1 MTPEKL
7 KDWNLIAI
15 HGATHEVEEMA
26 RTAVPELIAEV
37 ERLQRIIRWAD
48 EVKPC
53 ALCGSKLMWVYAGDA
68 TFATEC
74 KTGDRHKCPM
84 HE

>member
-26 RTAVPELIAEV
+26 RIAVPELCEEV
-37 ERLQRIIRWAD
+37 DSLNEEIRRLK
-48 EVKPC
+48 ETV
-53 ALCGSKLMWVYAGDA
+53 
-68 TFATEC
+68 ATERANSR
-74 KTGDRHKCPM
+74 KLSARRQELEDMIATPRHFRM
-84 HE
+84 

>member
-37 ERLQRIIRWAD
+37 ERLQRKNEELQQIVD
-48 EVKPC
+48 
-53 ALCGSKLMWVYAGDA
+53 D
-68 TFATEC
+68 
-74 KTGDRHKCPM
+74 DRAIFQ
-84 HE
+84 ERY